1 MVSKK
6 VKPKRRKAKRP
17 ELPSPP
23 DHLEKRMA
31 NLIADLDCILNI
43 DGVCKKTEY
52 VRMLTHY
59 KDGRAPRVTTLIAY
73 ATRWDVELTIS
84 DDTYVARLVDEDMLR
99 DWLRRAQRQLA
110 EKYPRYLVAALESLD
125 VRHSFKNW
133 FGGKMC
139 SPRLDVFLTVALD
152 LGYHVY
158 WWAPWWSV
166 GARAHAFETALTV
179 RGVTP
184 DMRG

>member
-1 MVSKK
+1 MVQTKM
-6 VKPKRRKAKRP
+6 KPKLRKRLPP

-23 DHLEKRMA
+23 DHLAKRMA
-31 NLIADLDCILNI
+31 NLIEDLDCILNS

-52 VRMLTHY
+52 VRMLTQY

-73 ATRWDVELTIS
+73 ATRWEVELTIS
-84 DDTYVARLVDEDMLR
+84 DDTYAARLTDEDMLR
-99 DWLRRAQRQLA
+99 SWLRRAQRQLA
-110 EKYPRYLVAALESLD
+110 EKYPRHLVAALESLG

-139 SPRLDVFLTVALD
+139 SPRLDVFLTVALN

-166 GARAHAFETALTV
+166 GARAHAFETALLT

>member
-1 MVSKK
+1 MVQKK
-6 VKPKRRKAKRP
+6 MKTKRRKAKRT

-23 DHLEKRMA
+23 DHLAKRMA
-31 NLIADLDCILNI
+31 NMIEDLDCILNS
-43 DGVCKKTEY
+43 DGVCKATEY
-52 VRMLTHY
+52 VRMLTQY

-73 ATRWDVELTIS
+73 ATKWSVELTVTDETS
-84 DDTYVARLVDEDMLR
+84 VYRLVDEDLLR
-99 DWLRRAQRQLA
+99 NWLRRVQQQLA
-110 EKYPRYLVAALESLD
+110 EKYPRHLVAALESLG

-139 SPRLDVFLTVALD
+139 SPRLDVFLTVALN